1 MFEIF
6 AILKIDLT
14 KTFSQFKATEIN
26 KNEKIIQPHFCSRFE
41 CQAQIGLRFQQLFR
55 SLFEMNEIQCSTMYF
70 AETSVLYRDI
80 KPVKIYENSSFHGF
94 WYNFKHI
101 CEK

>member
-1 MFEIF
+1 MLEIF
-6 AILKIDLT
+6 AILKVDLT

-80 KPVKIYENSSFHGF
+80 KPVKIYEKLKFSWFLVQF
-94 WYNFKHI
+94 
-101 CEK
+101 